1 MASPTLKAKL
11 AKKLAADLKKVKD
24 VAGLYKDRR
33 RMMKNFNQL
42 ARALKRRDLE
52 TEQDH
57 MPPKS
62 SIEAAYNRNK
72 KNKLAEALYGDGK
85 QDNMLA
91 MTYLKAEHRDAATT
105 GTQKQIEAV
114 RNKITETIV
123 KGNVV
128 DTYKYTVL
136 ATNTGDITTT
146 KRNFEGYAEAYINR
160 LKNNNKNNSVVI
172 NQNQEDEIRNWTKK
186 VLRNEQKTKND
197 PHFQTLDNV
206 FYDDIR
212 PQ

>member
-160 LKNNNKNNSVVI
+160 LKNSGVTI
-172 NQNQEDEIRNWTKK
+172 NPNDVKTIRNWTKT
-186 VLRNEQKTKND
+186 VLRNEQMTKND
-197 PHFQTLDNV
+197 PHFKTLDKV